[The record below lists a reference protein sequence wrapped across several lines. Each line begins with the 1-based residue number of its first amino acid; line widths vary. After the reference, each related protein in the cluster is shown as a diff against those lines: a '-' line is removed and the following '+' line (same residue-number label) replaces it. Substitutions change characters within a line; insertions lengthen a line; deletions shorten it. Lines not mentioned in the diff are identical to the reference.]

1 MEDLNLKKCTICLED
16 ILTDIEFLPCAHA
29 FHQECIAGWVSS
41 HPTCPICKI
50 PIYVNSHEQLDLY
63 NYHKNR
69 QDRMSEQESR
79 FFQQVSVGVFDN
91 HPNEAANE
99 MMPNPNI
106 LNEMNPNMVR
116 ARELTTLI
124 STLIAPGSGV
134 MLRRLNPSM
143 TQALTQLRNIDNTI
157 QVVDMLINQ
166 PNQLVNQLVNQD
178 MIPVAG
184 VENIDPNNNQDMVM
198 GGYIINRG
206 VDDPNNGHI
215 NIDDSEY
222 NSVNFRNADN
232 VAYMQY
238 INIDNVVNADI
249 NFIGPLRDNE
259 HVYERIASNM
269 GFDLHDE
276 SGEPVDDQ
284 ELHDLETI
292 DASGNDSI
300 VSGLYNDMES
310 NSDDHTSESDVSNES
325 NTLSMETPDS

>member
-1 MEDLNLKKCTICLED
+1 MDDLNLKKCTICLED

-50 PIYVNSHEQLDLY
+50 PIYVNSREQLDLY
-63 NYHKNR
+63 NHHKNR
-69 QDRMSEQESR
+69 QDRLAEQESR
-79 FFQQVSVGVFDN
+79 FFQQVSTGVFDN
-91 HPNEAANE
+91 HPN
-99 MMPNPNI
+99 I
-106 LNEMNPNMVR
+106 FNEMNPNMVR

-157 QVVDMLINQ
+157 QVFDMLINQ

-178 MIPVAG
+178 MIPDAG
-184 VENIDPNNNQDMVM
+184 VENIDPNNNQDMGI
-198 GGYIINRG
+198 GGHIINRG

-215 NIDDSEY
+215 NS
-222 NSVNFRNADN
+222 
-232 VAYMQY
+232 
-238 INIDNVVNADI
+238 DNVVNADR

-259 HVYERIASNM
+259 HVYERIASIM

-284 ELHDLETI
+284 ELHDLEPI
-292 DASGNDSI
+292 DESGNDSI
-300 VSGLYNDMES
+300 VGGIYNDMES

-325 NTLSMETPDS
+325 NILSMETPHS

>member
-63 NYHKNR
+63 NHHKNR
-69 QDRMSEQESR
+69 QDRMAEQESR
-79 FFQQVSVGVFDN
+79 FFQQVSAGVFDN

-106 LNEMNPNMVR
+106 HNEINPNMVR
-116 ARELTTLI
+116 ARELPTLI

-143 TQALTQLRNIDNTI
+143 TQAFTQLRNIDNTI
-157 QVVDMLINQ
+157 QLFDMLFNQ
-166 PNQLVNQLVNQD
+166 TNQLVNQLVNQD
-178 MIPVAG
+178 M
-184 VENIDPNNNQDMVM
+184 VM
-198 GGYIINRG
+198 GGHIINRG

-215 NIDDSEY
+215 NIDESEY

-238 INIDNVVNADI
+238 INSDNVVNADR

-276 SGEPVDDQ
+276 SVEPVDDQ
-284 ELHDLETI
+284 ELHELEPI
-292 DASGNDSI
+292 DESGNDSI

-310 NSDDHTSESDVSNES
+310 NSDDHTSESDESNES

>member
-1 MEDLNLKKCTICLED
+1 MKKCTICLED

-50 PIYVNSHEQLDLY
+50 PIYVNSREQLDLY
-63 NYHKNR
+63 NHHKNR
-69 QDRMSEQESR
+69 QDRLAEQESR
-79 FFQQVSVGVFDN
+79 FFQQVSAGVFDN
-91 HPNEAANE
+91 H
-99 MMPNPNI
+99 PNI

-143 TQALTQLRNIDNTI
+143 AQALTQLRNIDNTI
-157 QVVDMLINQ
+157 QVFDMLINQ
-166 PNQLVNQLVNQD
+166 PNLLVNQLVNQD
-178 MIPVAG
+178 MIPDAG
-184 VENIDPNNNQDMVM
+184 VENIDPNNNQDMGI
-198 GGYIINRG
+198 GGHIINRG

-215 NIDDSEY
+215 NSDI
-222 NSVNFRNADN
+222 
-232 VAYMQY
+232 
-238 INIDNVVNADI
+238 VVNADR
-249 NFIGPLRDNE
+249 NFIGPRRDNE
-259 HVYERIASNM
+259 HVYERIASIM

-276 SGEPVDDQ
+276 FGEPVDDQ
-284 ELHDLETI
+284 ELHDLEPI
-292 DASGNDSI
+292 DESGNDSI

>member
-1 MEDLNLKKCTICLED
+1 
-16 ILTDIEFLPCAHA
+16 
-29 FHQECIAGWVSS
+29 
-41 HPTCPICKI
+41 
-50 PIYVNSHEQLDLY
+50 
-63 NYHKNR
+63 
-69 QDRMSEQESR
+69 MSEQESR
-79 FFQQVSVGVFDN
+79 FFQQVSAGVFDN

-124 STLIAPGSGV
+124 STLIEPGSGV

-143 TQALTQLRNIDNTI
+143 TQALPQLRNIDNTI
-157 QVVDMLINQ
+157 QAVDMLINQ
-166 PNQLVNQLVNQD
+166 PNQFVNQLVNQD
-178 MIPVAG
+178 IIPVAG

-198 GGYIINRG
+198 GGHIINRG
-206 VDDPNNGHI
+206 VDDPNNSHI

-222 NSVNFRNADN
+222 NSINFRNADN

-238 INIDNVVNADI
+238 INSDNVVNADR

-269 GFDLHDE
+269 GFDLNDE

-284 ELHDLETI
+284 ELHDLEPI

-300 VSGLYNDMES
+300 VSGLYNDIKS
-310 NSDDHTSESDVSNES
+310 NSDEHTTEYDVSNES

>member
-50 PIYVNSHEQLDLY
+50 PIYVNSREQLDLY
-63 NYHKNR
+63 NHHKNR
-69 QDRMSEQESR
+69 QDRLAEQESR
-79 FFQQVSVGVFDN
+79 FFQQVSAGVFDN
-91 HPNEAANE
+91 H
-99 MMPNPNI
+99 PNI

-143 TQALTQLRNIDNTI
+143 AQALTQLRNIDNTI
-157 QVVDMLINQ
+157 QVFDMLINQ
-166 PNQLVNQLVNQD
+166 PNLLVNQLVNQD
-178 MIPVAG
+178 MIPDAG
-184 VENIDPNNNQDMVM
+184 VENIDPNNNQDMGI
-198 GGYIINRG
+198 GGHIINRG

-215 NIDDSEY
+215 NSDI
-222 NSVNFRNADN
+222 
-232 VAYMQY
+232 
-238 INIDNVVNADI
+238 VVNADR
-249 NFIGPLRDNE
+249 NFIGPRRDNE
-259 HVYERIASNM
+259 HVYERIASIM

-276 SGEPVDDQ
+276 FGEPVDDQ
-284 ELHDLETI
+284 ELHDLEPI
-292 DASGNDSI
+292 DESGNDSI